1 MSDVV
6 ICLVTGIILSIA
18 LLCAM
23 DTKSPSRLDL
33 NDLQRVRRL
42 SDKIHQDEIQPLE

>member
-1 MSDVV
+1 MD
-6 ICLVTGIILSIA
+6 ICLGTGVILLIA
-18 LLCAM
+18 LFCGMA
-23 DTKSPSRLDL
+23 TKCPSRLDP